1 MFRNYKSKPQLNFQK
16 QPPAEAWAKKAV
28 ALANMKAATQ
38 QATAAKKK
46 SIMERLCQMTR
57 SRQGGW
63 DATKTHRDPAI
74 R

>member
-16 QPPAEAWAKKAV
+16 QPPVAAWTKKAV

-46 SIMERLCQMTR
+46 SIMQRL
-57 SRQGGW
+57 
-63 DATKTHRDPAI
+63 
-74 R
+74 